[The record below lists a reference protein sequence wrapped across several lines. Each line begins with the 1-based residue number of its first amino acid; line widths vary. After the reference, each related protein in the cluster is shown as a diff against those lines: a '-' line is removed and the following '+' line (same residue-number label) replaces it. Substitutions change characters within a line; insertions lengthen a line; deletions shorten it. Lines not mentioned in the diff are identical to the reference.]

1 MTDAHPTDQIASPL
15 DVEPVTPGRSLPF
28 AARVQG
34 ILVVLL
40 LIGFVLIGQGFSKTL
55 YQIGLPL
62 LVATAFLQIAF
73 GNIPPRANF
82 RRSMAMLALTWAI
95 VAALFYISVQL
106 APTLIDATR
115 TTSGGQ

>member
-73 GNIPPRANF
+73 GNIPPRANAA
-82 RRSMAMLALTWAI
+82 SALKLLALTFAI
-95 VAALFYISVQL
+95 IAVLFVVSIRL
-106 APTLIDATR
+106 APTLIELGR
-115 TTSGGQ
+115 